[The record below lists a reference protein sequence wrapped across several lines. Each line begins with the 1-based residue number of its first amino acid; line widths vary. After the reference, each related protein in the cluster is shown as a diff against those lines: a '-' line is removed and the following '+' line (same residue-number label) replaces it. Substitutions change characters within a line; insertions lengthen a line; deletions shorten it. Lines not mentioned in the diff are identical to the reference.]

1 MSELDTMT
9 DEDISALKRD
19 NERLRA
25 IVDKLP
31 KDGRGQSIAP
41 GTELVDPEYPELRN
55 TAAMIIAQDFSPA
68 NLDQEDLS
76 KYFTREAAE
85 VARDYLSR
93 TESPELRH
101 GGQDENTGD

>member
-31 KDGRGQSIAP
+31 KTADGVPVVP
-41 GTELVDPEYPELRN
+41 GMRTFDIFGFEYLAELR
-55 TAAMIIAQDFSPA
+55 TPPPETCHVSWKETYCILAEAQAVRCEVAA
-68 NLDQEDLS
+68 
-76 KYFTREAAE
+76 EAAKE
-85 VARDYLSR
+85 KD
-93 TESPELRH
+93 
-101 GGQDENTGD
+101 DE